1 MVEMNSRGSDVMS
14 DKLFTIVAGV
24 NGVGKSTYIA
34 RLCENPNTLGY
45 IIDPDQLA
53 IKYGNII
60 AGGRKALQEIDNCIR
75 NGISFTEETT
85 LSGKHIADTIF
96 KAKANGYTVNMV
108 YIALNS
114 AEESIARVAERVRK
128 GGHYIA
134 DDIIQRRF
142 NTRFDSLQRVLFL
155 CDYVGLYDNTNDY
168 ELIAEYSN
176 KAIKK
181 LVDDYPAWM
190 AELERILYI

>member
-14 DKLFTIVAGV
+14 DKLFTIVSGV

-45 IIDPDQLA
+45 IIDPDQFA
-53 IKYGNII
+53 VKYGNII

-75 NGISFTEETT
+75 NSISFTEETT
-85 LSGKHIADTIF
+85 LSGKHVADTIL
-96 KAKANGYTVNMV
+96 KAKANGYTVNMI
-108 YIALNS
+108 YIGLNS

-128 GGHYIA
+128 GGHYIP
-134 DDIIQRRF
+134 DDIIRRRF
-142 NTRFDSLQRVLFL
+142 NTRYDALQRVLQL
-155 CDYVGLYDNTNDY
+155 CDYAGFYDNTYDY
-168 ELIAEYSN
+168 VLIAEYSN

-181 LVDDYPAWM
+181 LVDEYPAWM
-190 AELERILYI
+190 AGFKI